1 MLSFSAR
8 STVPP
13 VRPGGIAAIHAD
25 FRAIAVMRNDRAVD
39 RCCAARRFE
48 RAQVGFSRH
57 ALEGPKRR
65 KLTSPVVG
73 RRQILP

>member
-1 MLSFSAR
+1 MPRFSAR
-8 STVPP
+8 LAVLT

-25 FRAIAVMRNDRAVD
+25 FRAIAVTRNDRAVD

-57 ALEGPKRR
+57 TLEGPKRR
-65 KLTSPVVG
+65 KLTSPVVVK
-73 RRQILP
+73 